1 MIKTSRILS
10 LILTLIIASASWTG
24 ANAQYWEA
32 LAENSTA
39 HVGGIY
45 YFLFEDEDKLGNI
58 VRTAVVTNQYYNED
72 ENGANSYSGAV
83 IIPEQIEA
91 YGEVFPVIGIMGK
104 AFFGCTNLI
113 SVEIPKTVTTIGS
126 QAFDG
131 SDKLEGI
138 NVNPQNGNYYAKDGI
153 LYNKRQTEL
162 IFCTRTFSGKFEVS
176 GDITKIHDF
185 AFNNCKN
192 ITEVVLPNSLKE
204 IGNAAFMNCTGM
216 KSINIPTKLTVLG
229 NNAFRGASSLTSSI
243 TLPASITTINSNAF
257 RGCSKIPNVT
267 IPEGIISIGDY
278 AFRDCALINSIEL
291 PSTITNIG
299 IYAFASTGLTSINIP
314 DGITTIPSSAFAKCK
329 LTSITLPEG
338 LHTIKSSA
346 FANNG
351 TTIESVS
358 IPESVTL
365 IEDNAFN
372 GTNVSNFYINNIP
385 SRIAIGATTP
395 FVKSDTK
402 IHVFTK
408 MKTIFENATNWS
420 KYAGCFVEDIE
431 ITHVSSITLDNE
443 TMTVLATK
451 PGKLNATINPENARV
466 KDVVFTSSNENFILI
481 TNPATGDFVAG
492 ANEGKATIT
501 CTAADGSGVFAT
513 CEIDVK
519 KSFSPATSVYISETE
534 LSMDNGDAKTLTAR
548 VNSGATFTGII
559 WVSDNEDVATV
570 EATGEKGKAKVT
582 AKNPGE
588 ATITA
593 ISEDG
598 AARAKCTVTV
608 NYNKLTLADGTPY
621 EINETLPVKQLT
633 YSRTFNNTSWQ
644 PLYVPFRMSYED
656 WSDQFEVA
664 RLLNIHSYD
673 TTNDGKIDK
682 LDIEVAYV
690 KAGTTLKENHPYL
703 IKAKTT
709 GAKTIT
715 IANATIY
722 PAESNTLQCASTEY
736 TYDFTGV
743 YEVTGN
749 LNNGG
754 YIMKGGLFGR
764 ATATATINPYR
775 FYMKVTAKDGQF
787 VDNINQAKIVVVDD
801 FGIEET
807 TAINSIESN
816 ESNITAVYNA
826 NGIKQT
832 STKQGLNI
840 VKMADGT
847 TKKIFVK

>member
-24 ANAQYWEA
+24 ANAQFVETKGT
-32 LAENSTA
+32 SA
-39 HVGGIY
+39 HVGNIY
-45 YFLFEDEDKLGNI
+45 YFIDEMAN
-58 VRTAVVTNQYYNED
+58 TAVVTNKTMSNIGTD
-72 ENGANSYSGAV
+72 AGGNSYSGAI
-83 IIPEQIEA
+83 IIPETFELDNET
-91 YGEVFPVIGIMGK
+91 YTVIGIQDY
-104 AFFGCTNLI
+104 AFFGSTELI
-113 SVEIPKTVTTIGS
+113 SVDIPGSVTTIGT
-126 QAFDG
+126 QVFDECT
-131 SDKLEGI
+131 KLQEI
-138 NVNPQNGNYYAKDGI
+138 TIQPTNQYFYAKDGV
-153 LYNKRQTEL
+153 LYNKLQSEL
-162 IFCTRTFSGKFEVS
+162 IFCAKFKTGKFTVS
-176 GDITKIHDF
+176 SDVKKIHEF
-185 AFNNCKN
+185 AFNGCTG
-192 ITEVVLPNSLKE
+192 ITEVVLPNGLKE
-204 IGNAAFMNCTGM
+204 IGEFAFMGCTDM
-216 KSINIPTKLTVLG
+216 ESINIPTGLTTLG

-243 TLPASITTINSNAF
+243 NIPATLSSIGNNVF
-257 RGCSKIPNVT
+257 RDCSKISNVT
-267 IPEGIISIGDY
+267 IPEGVTSIGDY
-278 AFRDCALINSIEL
+278 AFRGCTSITSIEL
-291 PSTITNIG
+291 PSTLNSLG
-299 IYAFASTGLTSINIP
+299 MFSFSNSGLKSINIP
-314 DGITTIPSSAFAKCK
+314 TGITEIPVSAFSGCK

-338 LHTIKSSA
+338 LRTISSQA
-346 FANNG
+346 FYNNG
-351 TTIESVS
+351 TTIQEVS
-358 IPESVTL
+358 IPESV
-365 IEDNAFN
+365 ISIASNAFN

-385 SRIAIGATTP
+385 SKIAIGESNP
-395 FVKSDTK
+395 FKKSGTK

-420 KYAGCFVEDIE
+420 NYAGYFVDDIE
-431 ITHVSSITLDNE
+431 ITHVESITLDN
-443 TMTVLATK
+443 TQMTVLTTK
-451 PGKLNATINPENARV
+451 TGKLNATINPGDARV
-466 KDVVFTSSNENFILI
+466 KDVIFTSSNENVVLI
-481 TNPATGDFVAG
+481 ANAATGDFVAG
-492 ANEGKATIT
+492 TNVGEATIT
-501 CTAADGSGVFAT
+501 CTAADGSGVFAVCKIYVNNAFT
-513 CEIDVK
+513 
-519 KSFSPATSVYISETE
+519 PATSVYISETE

-548 VNSGATFTGII
+548 VNPQNATYKGII
-559 WVSDNEDVATV
+559 WISDNEDVATV
-570 EATGEKGKAKVT
+570 KDGKVT
-582 AKNPGE
+582 AKAAGV